1 MGVHP
6 QFYCSRDIGGP
17 VTFGLRRPVILLPD
31 AFLKMGPKLQEAI
44 ACHELLHVRRR
55 DWIFTLGEEI
65 VRAIFWFHPVLLR
78 LVERIRLTREQVVD
92 GLVVRW
98 TNARTHYMQALLE
111 MAAMPA
117 RPGLAAPSFVRKHH
131 LTERI
136 KLLLKEVSMSRRR
149 LIFSLAA
156 VVVAAIVAGG
166 LAVWYFPLK
175 TGEEVFR
182 AGSGVTAPVVVSRQS
197 RPLRRSGTGGPGRQ
211 HQSAGKSRP
220 GT

>member
-1 MGVHP
+1 
-6 QFYCSRDIGGP
+6 
-17 VTFGLRRPVILLPD
+17 
-31 AFLKMGPKLQEAI
+31 
-44 ACHELLHVRRR
+44 
-55 DWIFTLGEEI
+55 
-65 VRAIFWFHPVLLR
+65 
-78 LVERIRLTREQVVD
+78 
-92 GLVVRW
+92 
-98 TNARTHYMQALLE
+98 

-182 AGSGVTAPVVVSRQS
+182 AGSGVTAPVVVQKVEPKYSEEARNAKFQGKVVLYVEVAPEGRADNIKVLESLGLGLDDKAIEAIRQWKFK
-197 RPLRRSGTGGPGRQ
+197 PGMKD
-211 HQSAGKSRP
+211 GKPVRVAA
-220 GT
+220 TIEINFRLL